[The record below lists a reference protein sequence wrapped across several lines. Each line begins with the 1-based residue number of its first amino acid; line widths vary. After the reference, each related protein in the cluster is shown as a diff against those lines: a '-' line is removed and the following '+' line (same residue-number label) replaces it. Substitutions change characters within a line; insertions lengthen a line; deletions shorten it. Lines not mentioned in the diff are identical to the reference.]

1 MSQFKSSA
9 SVVIGASRV
18 NRIQF
23 IEVRSRYTIS
33 ARQGLILKQLFS
45 LTLIKMWSHFIRIIT
60 SYISE
65 IWAAVCDCGIIL
77 NFWPTVNKKL
87 NFFYPA

>member
-9 SVVIGASRV
+9 SVVIGALRV

-45 LTLIKMWSHFIRIIT
+45 LTYQNVVAFH
-60 SYISE
+60 
-65 IWAAVCDCGIIL
+65 
-77 NFWPTVNKKL
+77 
-87 NFFYPA
+87 

>member
-9 SVVIGASRV
+9 SVVIGALRV

-33 ARQGLILKQLFS
+33 ARQGLVLKQLFS
-45 LTLIKMWSHFIRIIT
+45 LTPIKMWSHFIRIIT
-60 SYISE
+60 NYISK

-77 NFWPTVNKKL
+77 DVL
-87 NFFYPA
+87 VHCQ